1 MKKTIPTYDLSGIS
15 SHGILVERIENQTRS
30 THDNL
35 FDKGIHRDSHYIF
48 CFLERGHVKMMVD
61 FDIVESKE
69 ACIFCLL
76 PGQVHQGLL
85 MEYVSGWFVAVA
97 TNLVPDPVRSVF
109 EESLVEIKPL
119 SIDAMRIEK
128 LNACAVLLKASCTDE
143 MLAVKED
150 FFIFQSLLNA
160 YTGMFAQ
167 NFSIENN
174 PEISKENRALQLTRQ
189 FKILVR
195 KEFKTLKSPSL
206 YAGMLNISPGYLTE
220 VVRETTGKSAL
231 YWIQQEILIEAKRL
245 LFYTHITVK
254 EIAYQLGYN
263 DHTYFIRLFSKLE
276 GQPPSGFRERSR
288 K

>member
-15 SHGILVERIENQTRS
+15 SHGILVERIENRTRS

-48 CFLERGHVKMMVD
+48 CFLESGHVKMMVD
-61 FDIVESKE
+61 FNIVESKK
-69 ACIFCLL
+69 ACLFCLL

-85 MEYVSGWFVAVA
+85 MENVSGWFVAVA
-97 TNLVPDPVRSVF
+97 TNLVPDSVRSVF

-119 SIDAMRIEK
+119 PIDAMRIEK
-128 LNACAVLLKASCTDE
+128 LNACAVLLQASCTDE

-174 PEISKENRALQLTRQ
+174 PEISKENRAVQLTRQ

-220 VVRETTGKSAL
+220 VVREITGKSAL

-276 GQPPSGFRERSR
+276 GQSPSSFREKSR